1 MARTRLST
9 SLSFYIAAKETPRAS
24 GFSNPVRLSL
34 AQHLT
39 AWQID
44 QPIYLAL
51 LASWRTSLQYIFHLG
66 LECLASAGAPAVSI
80 QYRHLHLRSQPKL
93 WMA

>member
-1 MARTRLST
+1 MTVVDQR
-9 SLSFYIAAKETPRAS
+9 YIAAKNKPRAS
-24 GFSNPVRLSL
+24 GFSNPVRLPL

-51 LASWRTSLQYIFHLG
+51 LASWRTSLQYIFHLD
-66 LECLASAGAPAVSI
+66 LECLAAAGAPEVYI
-80 QYRHLHLRSQPKL
+80 QYRDRLPRCQ
-93 WMA
+93 